1 MCLVRTV
8 DGIGE
13 VRLSGP
19 PAHLPTL
26 YTGFEDY
33 HHPRLARLRDRY
45 KIDEA
50 VDGVVG
56 EFDRFLSLRNWVH
69 SQWVLDQSQTVSGDA
84 LEILEQASRGVRF
97 CCGHSMVVLQA
108 VMASFGYVVRNLGI
122 ERDHRVGEGFHH
134 GVNEVWSNHY
144 AKWVVLD
151 ATYDVHYERDGTPLS
166 ALELH
171 EAARADGGKG
181 IVKMRGTDRRPYPM
195 EESDALEAS
204 VRTYWWTAWHLRMD
218 PFTHPYWAGADRL
231 MVYDNDAFRSGTWL
245 RQQGDRR
252 VSHWAYGADAFVP
265 VSDRHQV
272 EWTPGVPDLTF
283 HVEGPGQ
290 VRVDLRSATPNLRD
304 YGIRLNGKGEHSAT
318 GRGIRWLL
326 REGTN
331 RLVAHTRN
339 LFGVDGPG
347 VQAVLEAEGGVV

>member
-1 MCLVRTV
+1 MV
-8 DGIGE
+8 DN
-13 VRLSGP
+13 
-19 PAHLPTL
+19 PA
-26 YTGFEDY
+26 G
-33 HHPRLARLRDRY
+33 
-45 KIDEA
+45 
-50 VDGVVG
+50 
-56 EFDRFLSLRNWVH
+56 N
-69 SQWVLDQSQTVSGDA
+69 
-84 LEILEQASRGVRF
+84 ASRQELLECGQAPPSKNHVGVMLMLHLMDNVGRNVR
-97 CCGHSMVVLQA
+97 MVPVLLQ
-108 VMASFGYVVRNLGI
+108 
-122 ERDHRVGEGFHH
+122 
-134 GVNEVWSNHY
+134 
-144 AKWVVLD
+144 
-151 ATYDVHYERDGTPLS
+151 
-166 ALELH
+166 LH
-171 EAARADGGKG
+171 AGGGKG
-181 IVKMRGTDRRPYPM
+181 IVKMRGTDRRPCAM

-231 MVYDNDAFRSGTWL
+231 MVYDNDAFRSDTWL